1 MNMAK
6 LCLFVW
12 TGSKTTFKKFA
23 LPTCRAP
30 LLAGCVCE
38 HTHSAYTMPAPEEH
52 HALLRA
58 VGVDPFASR
67 SKGQAPLPLDLE
79 AMRLLLSRPGLKADG
94 CRDRQGTTLLGV
106 AAFLGRVE
114 AMQLL
119 LEHGANVGAENLDGS
134 TPLSMACFG
143 KSAAAAAV
151 LLVYGGDDVETSD
164 AATDAHATGAVDVI
178 SVLEAWEEGE
188 PHPLITMAER
198 MHDASAPKLR
208 ALAEAKERAAEAK
221 RNLPRRPSLKLLQ
234 EWQSQ
239 VEVERVRADIAEKR
253 AEEAER
259 RASLAEARVLELE
272 TLVQRTGLSLQG
284 QPQPT
289 GASISPPRG
298 LFRVPSQ
305 RSNKTL
311 LAGTPLKRSSQG
323 TTSSSLL
330 PARGS
335 TKSLLLAAATK
346 WKSRT
351 SRHGDREAT
360 HGDVPES
367 SSSIRRPS
375 FQTYE
380 VQSI

>member
-1 MNMAK
+1 
-6 LCLFVW
+6 
-12 TGSKTTFKKFA
+12 
-23 LPTCRAP
+23 
-30 LLAGCVCE
+30 
-38 HTHSAYTMPAPEEH
+38 
-52 HALLRA
+52 

-239 VEVERVRADIAEKR
+239 VEKERVRADIAEKR

-289 GASISPPRG
+289 TGASISPPRG

-323 TTSSSLL
+323 TTSSSLR